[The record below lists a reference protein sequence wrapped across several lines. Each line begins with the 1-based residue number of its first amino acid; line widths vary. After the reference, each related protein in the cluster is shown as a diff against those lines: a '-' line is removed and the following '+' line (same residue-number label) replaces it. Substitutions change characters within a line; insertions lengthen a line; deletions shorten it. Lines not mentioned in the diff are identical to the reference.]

1 MHLFAIESPLSAR
14 PRSANGGA
22 ERAHQYLYSLSALL
36 NVICYVSRASAPHAP
51 RDRNAS
57 LLLLLLKRLKAT
69 FLFASET
76 PQRRRRPISSAAM
89 YVCDSNICSACDASR
104 CRSPIDARLLF
115 AQISSLDSHGTG
127 APRRQVLISA
137 RDTKNKVHLE
147 SREEERNSGVERTRS
162 KNGCNQ
168 VLGTLSGGGE
178 RQGRCSSRPDRD
190 FRCAHNT
197 HTQRR

>member
-1 MHLFAIESPLSAR
+1 MCPARLHHTPLAIAMHLFCS
-14 PRSANGGA
+14 
-22 ERAHQYLYSLSALL
+22 
-36 NVICYVSRASAPHAP
+36 
-51 RDRNAS
+51 
-57 LLLLLLKRLKAT
+57 LLLLKRLKAT
-69 FLFASET
+69 FLSASET
-76 PQRRRRPISSAAM
+76 PQRRRRPMSSAAM

-115 AQISSLDSHGTG
+115 AQISSLDSRHG
-127 APRRQVLISA
+127 PRRQVLISA

-147 SREEERNSGVERTRS
+147 TREEERNSGVERTRS

-197 HTQRR
+197 HTRTHTEAIILIAFLTLG